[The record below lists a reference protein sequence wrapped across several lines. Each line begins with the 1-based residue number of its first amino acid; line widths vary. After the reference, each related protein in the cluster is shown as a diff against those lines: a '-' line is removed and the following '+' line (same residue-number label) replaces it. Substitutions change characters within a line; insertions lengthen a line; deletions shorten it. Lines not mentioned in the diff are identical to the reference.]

1 MKKTTIDENDNFV
14 VEITEDVLENTDVI
28 TSKEDFTSKLVQR
41 AISSYSGGDKTYS
54 QNITEQTFMRTAL
67 TEDTISKL
75 AFKAQDNIANIQE
88 INGYIDFYLNKDDII
103 GKTYEV
109 IEANVNAKY
118 QLSYPIVEGRNK
130 QNALNKVKAVIDKFN
145 QEIELEEL
153 IIETIPYAYSNGNRI
168 LYLREKPNGGY
179 QVDKYPLGVARISD
193 YKINNEPIVNLSI
206 PDILSRL
213 SGKTV
218 SDFGYGTTM
227 NVSDYSLF
235 KNYDDEVKANFP
247 PEVYS
252 AYKNQSDTIVRL
264 NTDKTAVIR
273 TNNRGKKYGLSPI
286 FKALSPALKLEIQE
300 KSDSSNSKARGK
312 KIIFQK
318 IDSKLLGEN
327 GKDIDLSLPVYS
339 HAELIRALK
348 SEVAVYTGAP
358 WVESITYV
366 EPKIDNTVT
375 DSLNY
380 YKSKVLS
387 ALGIAFLNGDSK
399 TGMVVSQLNF
409 TELMRTIDK
418 ISTQLE
424 HNINKWYKYVLEKE
438 GLPIAYAPTITVM
451 DSELMELELRMALVE
466 KLFNAFGA
474 SYKTAYEMLGV
485 DYNDEINKRKEENEQ
500 KLDELV
506 FYPRM
511 NANTFTSDGVDN
523 KDKQNPTVNK
533 QVQNQGGDE

>member
-1 MKKTTIDENDNFV
+1 
-14 VEITEDVLENTDVI
+14 VLENTDVI
-28 TSKEDFTSKLVQR
+28 TSKEDFTNKLVQR
-41 AISSYSGGDKTYS
+41 AISSYTGNDKTYS

-75 AFKAQDNIANIQE
+75 AFKAQDNISNIQE

-103 GKTYEV
+103 GKTYEIIV
-109 IEANVNAKY
+109 ANTNAKY
-118 QLSYPIVEGRNK
+118 QLSYPTVDGRNK
-130 QNALNKVKAVIDKFN
+130 QNALNKVKTVIDKFN

-168 LYLREKPNGGY
+168 LYLREKSNGGY

-227 NVSDYSLF
+227 NVSDYTLF
-235 KNYDDEVKANFP
+235 KNYDEEVRANFP
-247 PEVYS
+247 QEVYL
-252 AYKNQSDTIVRL
+252 AYKNKSDTIVRL

-358 WVESITYV
+358 WVESIMYV

-418 ISTQLE
+418 ISKQLE
-424 HNINKWYKYVLEKE
+424 HNINKWYKYVLAKE
-438 GLPIAYAPTITVM
+438 GLPIEYAPTISVM

-485 DYNDEINKRKEENEQ
+485 DYNDEINKRKEENES
-500 KLDELV
+500 KLDEVV

-533 QVQNQGGDE
+533 QVQNKGGDE